1 MINRLRVAIAD
12 GNWSNPATWNDNS
25 IPESRDI
32 VALNGRQ
39 ITLDQNVSI
48 FGFFNNVQTAI
59 NSFKSLTFNN
69 LPEGIAESS
78 DNSALAWYH
87 FSNIDTY
94 RGVPGISPSTPYWAS
109 YEYPN
114 QTLVLLKAYQFNGYG
129 NNHPFNPKSWE
140 FQAWNGTTWVV
151 LDSVVDYTN
160 NYYTYI
166 KELTTNSTAYYKYRF
181 FVTALHGGV
190 GYNIINISGVRFWED
205 KSYRSN
211 SIDGGALTISSSKT
225 LTVTDLPI
233 KGGNYDFIL
242 STAPAGSVVNINGRI
257 SPMDGFDKFVL
268 KITGGAT
275 HNVTGEIIGSSSYY
289 AGLYGGQVYLN
300 SLSTLN
306 IVGNIKG
313 GQTNNNITSTGLTI
327 DTGAAGSTIN
337 IIGNITSGGGISGHG
352 ITIVPACTVN
362 ITGNVTGELLNIG
375 QGASGIS
382 GYNAGINLSIVGN
395 VTGGNANR
403 NYAHS
408 AVEGNFNSITVTG
421 NVTGGTKS
429 NNFGLYISNVN
440 TLNVIGTLRA
450 TGINTAI
457 FKFTLLALP
466 LANHIFSGPF
476 ISSDLGGMPMIIQ
489 NFKIIPSFNKYL
501 ELRDNTVSSNT
512 YTLYSADTVI
522 DSPNPEDVRQG
533 TTYALGSSTGTLAVP
548 SPGNVALNI
557 PVGNTVGTAILT
569 SADIWNIQTSA
580 LTAAGSVGIRLKNIA
595 TVEMVG
601 AQLEAF
607 LKRD

>member
-25 IPESRDI
+25 VPEARDI
-32 VALNGRQ
+32 VALNGKQ

-48 FGFFNNVQTAI
+48 FGFFNNIQTAI
-59 NSFKSLTFNN
+59 NSFKYLTFNN

-87 FSNIDTY
+87 FSNTDQY
-94 RGVPGISPSTPYWAS
+94 RSVPGISPSTPYWAS

-114 QTLVLLKAYQFNGYG
+114 QTSFVLKVYQFNGYG

-140 FQAWNGTTWVV
+140 FQAWNGSSWVV

-160 NYYTYI
+160 NYFTYI

-181 FVTALHGGV
+181 FVTAVHGGV
-190 GYNIINISGVRFWED
+190 GYNTINIARVRFWED
-205 KSYRSN
+205 KAYRAN
-211 SIDGGALTISSSKT
+211 SIDGGALTINSSRT

-257 SPMDGFDKFVL
+257 SPMEGFDKFVL

-275 HNVTGEIIGSSSYY
+275 HNITGEIIGSNSYY
-289 AGLYGGQVYLN
+289 DSTAYGGQVYLN

-313 GQTNNNITSTGLTI
+313 GATNSNITSTGLTI
-327 DTGAAGSTIN
+327 DSGAAGSTIN
-337 IIGNITSGGGISGHG
+337 IIGNINSGGGLAG
-352 ITIVPACTVN
+352 IGVTIVPACTVN
-362 ITGNVTGELLNIG
+362 VTGNVTGALTGVVYGSI
-375 QGASGIS
+375 GIS
-382 GYNAGINLSIVGN
+382 GYNNGINLSIIGN
-395 VTGGNANR
+395 ITGGGIT
-403 NYAHS
+403 NYADGHS
-408 AVEGNFNSITVTG
+408 AIQGTFNNITITG
-421 NVTGGTKS
+421 NVTGGTGT
-429 NNFGLYISNVN
+429 NNFGLNISTVN

-450 TGINTAI
+450 TGNNGAVY
-457 FKFTLLALP
+457 KPGLVNS

-476 ISSDLGGMPMIIQ
+476 ISSNLGAMPMIIH
-489 NFKIIPSFNKYL
+489 NFKIIPSSNKYF

-512 YTLYSADTVI
+512 YTLYSPDTIADTPV
-522 DSPNPEDVRQG
+522 PANVRKG
-533 TTYALGSSTGTLAVP
+533 TVYALGAFTGTLVVP
-548 SPGNVALNI
+548 SPNSVSFGT
-557 PVGNTVGTAILT
+557 PTDNTVGTAVLT
-569 SADIWNIQTSA
+569 ANDVWNSQTSA
-580 LTAAGSVGIRLKNIA
+580 MNTAGSIGKRLKNA
-595 TVEMVG
+595 STVDSTG
-601 AQLEAF
+601 DQLSS
-607 LKRD
+607 LL